1 MCNIHS
7 LHLSPRRA
15 EHASLS
21 VSDDSRIPWLL
32 RLLLYA
38 CCFFTFSLLKENACA
53 SMASM
58 GASLAC
64 VARYSRG
71 GNEAQNLLTKIKPLL
86 EELGEEVGRLNR
98 KRRRERER
106 KRLETLQEEKAA
118 AVSNAKEEELKV
130 KAAEEEARRAEE
142 EAKREEDEAEA
153 EVKQKEA
160 EVEKKKAE
168 AKQKKAAREAK
179 KAAREKLEAERR
191 EKEAALEQKEAEKE
205 AAAAEQKEAE
215 KKAAAA
221 EVEDK
226 KRALVYQ
233 KLPGEGKSGSLL
245 YMLARF
251 QCCAPAPHSIPLHS
265 VQFPLSFTPIPALI
279 LYVKLTKRRAF
290 VYHPRL
296 SPCCRFSLFF
306 SHDHQGKIMARPAR
320 NGPG

>member
-1 MCNIHS
+1 
-7 LHLSPRRA
+7 
-15 EHASLS
+15 
-21 VSDDSRIPWLL
+21 
-32 RLLLYA
+32 
-38 CCFFTFSLLKENACA
+38 
-53 SMASM
+53 M

-86 EELGEEVGRLNR
+86 EELGEEVGRLKR
-98 KRRRERER
+98 KRGRERER

-118 AVSNAKEEELKV
+118 AVRNAKEEELKV
-130 KAAEEEARRAEE
+130 KTAEEEARRAEE

-153 EVKQKEA
+153 EV
-160 EVEKKKAE
+160 EKKKAE
-168 AKQKKAAREAK
+168 AKQKKAAREK
-179 KAAREKLEAERR
+179 LKAAREKLEAERR
-191 EKEAALEQKEAEKE
+191 EKKAAREQKEAEKE

-221 EVEDK
+221 ELEEK
-226 KRALVYQ
+226 KRKLVVQ
-233 KLPGEGKSGSLL
+233 QLPGEGKSGSLS
-245 YMLARF
+245 YMPARF

-279 LYVKLTKRRAF
+279 VLYVKLTKRRAF